1 MGFPGIIAISEVVLG
16 AFMTATWWL
25 VLSRHEVYVGWRR
38 RASLFGLA
46 LPAVALAIEIAV
58 STTAH
63 FYPLREL
70 DEAGGLQ
77 AVVALVLGIALIVV
91 GLLSL
96 AGLVSALLGKG
107 NPRIAAVVW
116 SFLVFATFLVNQ
128 VLAINSFH

>member
-1 MGFPGIIAISEVVLG
+1 VL
-16 AFMTATWWL
+16 
-25 VLSRHEVYVGWRR
+25 
-38 RASLFGLA
+38 GLA

-63 FYPLREL
+63 FYPLRESE
-70 DEAGGLQ
+70 EAGGLH
-77 AVVALVLGIALIVV
+77 AVVAMFIAIGLIVV

-96 AGLVSALLGKG
+96 AGLVSALLGEG
-107 NPRIAAVVW
+107 RPRIEAVVW

>member
-1 MGFPGIIAISEVVLG
+1 MGFPGIIAVSEVVLG

-38 RASLFGLA
+38 RASLFGLI
-46 LPAVALAIEIAV
+46 LPAVALAIEIVV

-63 FYPLREL
+63 FYPLRES
-70 DEAGGLQ
+70 DEAGGLP
-77 AVVALVLGIALIVV
+77 AVMAMFIAIGLIVV

-96 AGLVSALLGKG
+96 VGLVSALLGKG